1 MLCRKKVQAFV
12 WVTPHPE
19 VSWIQNPD
27 YVPIHMKY
35 ASRGFLMFKHDA
47 SIERVYKVQA
57 FVWVTPHPEVSW
69 IQNPDYVP
77 IHMKYASRGFLMF
90 KHDASIERVY
100 TFPRW
105 SP

>member
-1 MLCRKKVQAFV
+1 MQKESSGFYLGYSSS
-12 WVTPHPE
+12 E

-47 SIERVYKVQA
+47 SIK
-57 FVWVTPHPEVSW
+57 
-69 IQNPDYVP
+69 
-77 IHMKYASRGFLMF
+77 
-90 KHDASIERVY
+90 RVY

-105 SP
+105 SPINKADSLGRFESNLISVL